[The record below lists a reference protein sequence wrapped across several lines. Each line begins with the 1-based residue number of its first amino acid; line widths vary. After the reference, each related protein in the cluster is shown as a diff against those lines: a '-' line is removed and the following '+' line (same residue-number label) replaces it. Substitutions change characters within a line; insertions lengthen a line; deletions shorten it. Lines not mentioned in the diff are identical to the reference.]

1 MNYTE
6 AQNIIPKFG
15 DFTIDNVEFDIR
27 RSDFNQS
34 VNNLSDMTSTT
45 KLNEIMANGDLTNA
59 RLLSGNDNR
68 YTFEARYGSPLSAL
82 KNDISNQ
89 LSKEVEFTGFF
100 WYPSGGY
107 CGWHTNSNNTGER
120 YYLVWAEES
129 DKSFF
134 RYRDSSTQE
143 IVTNWDQSG
152 WQLRNFTISETD
164 PVWHCVGSET
174 NRISIGFK
182 TL

>member
-1 MNYTE
+1 MDYTE

-15 DFTIDNVEFDIR
+15 DFTINNVQFTVR
-27 RSDFNQS
+27 RSDFDQS
-34 VNNLSDMTSTT
+34 VNNLSNVTSTT
-45 KLNEIMANGDLTNA
+45 KLNEIVASGDLAHA

-68 YTFEARYGSPLSAL
+68 YTFEKNELSGL
-82 KNDISNQ
+82 KEDISNQ
-89 LSKEVEFTGFF
+89 LNKNVEFAGFF
-100 WYPSGGY
+100 WYPSGAY

-152 WQLRNFTISETD
+152 WQLRNFTVSDTN

-182 TL
+182 PL